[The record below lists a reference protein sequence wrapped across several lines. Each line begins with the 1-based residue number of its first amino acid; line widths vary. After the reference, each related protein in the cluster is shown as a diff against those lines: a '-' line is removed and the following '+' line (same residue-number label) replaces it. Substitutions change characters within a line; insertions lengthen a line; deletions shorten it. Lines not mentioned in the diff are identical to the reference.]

1 LSATTATPEQAFDLL
16 AQAAQVRYPHPDRDN
31 RGLCPA
37 HSDQHNPALVFKIG
51 DTGNL
56 VAYCHSQHCSIEQ
69 LANAIGVSTSAFF
82 AGGGT
87 FTTSVKVDWQH
98 KPVLDL
104 LKLMPMEYDHDTLV
118 ECVFRTLDHDLDYA
132 TRPITSLYKTELL
145 MLGGIWLE
153 PGYRHET
160 HGDWWDIY
168 HVWLGQM
175 HQLDRETRTDPD
187 AMVSA
192 IPRGSL

>member
-1 LSATTATPEQAFDLL
+1 MPATTATPEQAFYLL
-16 AQAAQVRYPHPDRDN
+16 AEAAGVRHPNPDRDM

-37 HSDQHNPALVFKIG
+37 HGDQNNPALVFKIG

-56 VAYCHSQHCSIEQ
+56 VAYCHSQHCTIEQ

-87 FTTSVKVDWQH
+87 FTTTVKVDWQH

-118 ECVFRTLDHDLDYA
+118 ECVFRTLESDLAYA
-132 TRPITSLYKTELL
+132 ERPITDLCKTELL
-145 MLGGIWLE
+145 TLGGIWLE
-153 PGYRHET
+153 PGYRHDL

-175 HQLDRETRTDPD
+175 HQLDRETRVDPH
-187 AMVSA
+187 AVASA
-192 IPRGSL
+192 IPRGTV